1 MMLLISA
8 VSQIFFLLSYISSS
22 NAFPKPMTAKEER
35 ECLEKMAAGDKQARE
50 QLIEKNLRLVVH
62 ITKKYQTTGYDP
74 DDLVSIG
81 TIGLIK
87 AVNTFKADKGIRLAT
102 YAARCIENEVLMVI
116 RSGKKSQNDVSFEE
130 PIGTDK
136 EGNEISLMDIIS
148 SSDDVAETVSLNMQI
163 AKLYEAI
170 ERELSER
177 ERIVIINRY
186 GLNNKK
192 ALTQREVA
200 KMLNVS
206 RSYVSRIE
214 KKAVQTL
221 ARSFHTEEI

>member
-1 MMLLISA
+1 MMLLFSA

-35 ECLEKMAAGDKQARE
+35 EALKKMAEGDAASRE

-62 ITKKYQTTGYDP
+62 ITKKYQSTGYDP

-87 AVNTFKADKGIRLAT
+87 AVNTFDAEKGIRLAT
-102 YAARCIENEVLMVI
+102 YAARCIENEILMVI
-116 RSGKKSQNDVSFEE
+116 RSGKKTQNDISFEE
-130 PIGTDK
+130 PIGVDK
-136 EGNEISLMDIIS
+136 EGNEISLMDIVS
-148 SSDDVAETVSLNMQI
+148 ANDDVVETVTLKMQI

-170 ERELSER
+170 ENTLTER
-177 ERIVIINRY
+177 ERNVIVYRY
-186 GLNNKK
+186 GLNNTK

-200 KMLNVS
+200 ELLGVS

-214 KKAVQTL
+214 KKTISKL
-221 ARSFHTEEI
+221 AQYLKEK